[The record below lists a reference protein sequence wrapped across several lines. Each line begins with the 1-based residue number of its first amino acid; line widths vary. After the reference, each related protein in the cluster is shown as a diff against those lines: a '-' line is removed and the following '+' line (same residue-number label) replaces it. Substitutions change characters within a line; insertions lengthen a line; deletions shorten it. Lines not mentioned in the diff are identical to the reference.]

1 MGCCGKKFLI
11 TEDDRKHILSL
22 YGLLKE
28 VEVEGQTQQQSTSAL
43 KFDKTINFAPGYY
56 RSKGPVTTKA
66 GTTYN
71 WDFDQTLKT
80 DLEKVKEF
88 LKKNPTGYIVE
99 VNLYSGESQIP
110 NNDNEQGGVKVN
122 PGDLNTSRLNSLK
135 TYIDPIFQSWKQEGI
150 TQTDFKINEYKEIGK
165 TPWIGTPF
173 CPANTAEPRTCSTT
187 YYNKVK
193 ANDKVA
199 LEYKTK
205 YDTEQYFR
213 VIIEVKK
220 KETPVV
226 TGSTPTVTGSTPT
239 KITEDCA
246 TGLKIRVDVAKHECN
261 NAEFFVFLNDTLLYN
276 VDGGYTANGNN
287 ANTFVWSDSGKK
299 IRAKRLNPG
308 YGKIGTK
315 KYGVLGDIGN
325 VRYDEFIVTA
335 EQSKEIIQKSP
346 DGKINV
352 WYICT
357 FAQGCHLDTPTV
369 RIYKNNLP
377 IYEGQPMSDSSL
389 LITLDGCGNEVSSQV
404 DESATEPDTDAL
416 RQKIQNDR
424 MSMVIDNENDVP
436 DKEDTKQLQLK
447 ASNTLKTMMDY
458 IERLFTHPSISTIYY
473 DKGEKLKQYQ
483 RTYTSGGKEI
493 LVNYNIP
500 ENKELFN
507 WFSAQKE
514 NETLTMYLDE
524 IKRLVTQNKYQ
535 MLGDQFVDKNLRNN
549 ALFEDVRTNLR
560 SFYNQFNKLFKFDE
574 SGEIYMRYDDEETPY
589 DYVRQLGQVYNPGAV
604 YTQTLKKPAQNA

>member
-1 MGCCGKKFLI
+1 MSCCGKKFII
-11 TEDDRKHILSL
+11 TEEDRKHILSL
-22 YGLLKE
+22 YGLIKE
-28 VEVEGQTQQQSTSAL
+28 EDPKPQSEASTSVL

-56 RSKGPVTTKA
+56 RHKGPVTTKA

-71 WDFDQTLKT
+71 WDVDQTLKT
-80 DLEKVKEF
+80 DLAKVKEF
-88 LKKNPTGYIVE
+88 LKNNPSGYIVE
-99 VNLYSGESQIP
+99 VNLYSGESKIP
-110 NNDNEQGGVKVN
+110 NNDNEQGGTQVKEN
-122 PGDLNTSRLNSLK
+122 HLNDARLNSLK
-135 TYIDPIFQSWKQEGI
+135 SYLNPIFETWKTEGI
-150 TQTDFKINEYKEIGK
+150 TKTDFKINEYKNIGE
-165 TPWIGTPF
+165 TPWVGTPF
-173 CPANTAEPRTCSTT
+173 CPANTTDERACTTT
-187 YYNKVK
+187 YNSKVK
-193 ANDKVA
+193 AGDKIT
-199 LEYKTK
+199 LGYKSK
-205 YDTEQYFR
+205 YDAEQYFR

-220 KETPVV
+220 VETPQTPT
-226 TGSTPTVTGSTPT
+226 TGSTPTTTGST

-246 TGLKIRVDVAKHECN
+246 TGLRIRVDVAKHECN
-261 NAEFFVFLNDTLLYN
+261 NAEFFVFLNSTLLYN

-308 YGKIGTK
+308 YGKIGSK
-315 KYGVLGDIGN
+315 KYGLLGDIGN

-369 RIYKNNLP
+369 KIYKNDLP

-389 LITLDGCGNEVSSQV
+389 LITLDGCGNKVSDQL
-404 DESATEPDTDAL
+404 DEYATEPDTDAL

-424 MSMVIDNENDVP
+424 MSMVIDNEKDVP

-458 IERLFTHPSISTIYY
+458 IEKLFTHPSISTIYY

-483 RTYTSGGKEI
+483 RTYNSGGKEI
-493 LVNYNIP
+493 RVNYNIP
-500 ENKELFN
+500 ENQELFN
-507 WFSAQKE
+507 WFSGQKE

-535 MLGDQFVDKNLRNN
+535 MLGDQFTDKNLRTNP
-549 ALFEDVRTNLR
+549 LFEDVRTNL
-560 SFYNQFNKLFKFDE
+560 SNFYNQFNKLFKFDE

-604 YTQTLKKPAQNA
+604 YTQTLKKPTQTT